1 MLHLQRSGVRAQ
13 RAIPVLSS
21 LRRYWRYVAMYMRN
35 GEVYPGLGMELQ
47 RRAIARSMFVLEI

>member
-1 MLHLQRSGVRAQ
+1 MRAQ